1 MHLSPRLHEGC
12 GSSQKNDNDHDHK
25 LEVLALEN
33 SQLIMDSIYEKEFY
47 MSRQSGSR
55 RSAEII
61 VPLLLDLVVPKSV
74 IDVGCGIGS
83 WLSVFKEHGI
93 DDILGVDGKWVDKKL
108 LMIPCE
114 KFISSNLE
122 EPIEVNRR
130 FDLVVSLE
138 VAEHIRPEHA
148 SSFVKSLVDLGP
160 VILFSAAIPL
170 QVGKHHVNEQWP
182 DYWVMLFKEHRYV
195 AVDAIRRQIWQNENV
210 EYWYAQNILIF
221 ADLEAI
227 KSHPALY
234 REMKNTSQTQLSL
247 VHPKMYLL
255 NSAPIRIIL
264 GIPFLNSL
272 FLNIVTGKTIRS
284 IIRKCFL
291 KREK

>member
-1 MHLSPRLHEGC
+1 
-12 GSSQKNDNDHDHK
+12 
-25 LEVLALEN
+25 
-33 SQLIMDSIYEKEFY
+33 MDSIYEKEFY
-47 MSRQSGSR
+47 VSRQSGSC

-61 VPLLLDLVVPKSV
+61 VPLLLDLVDPKSV
-74 IDVGCGIGS
+74 VDVGCGIGS

-93 DDILGVDGKWVDKKL
+93 DDILGIDGKWVDKKM
-108 LMIPCE
+108 LMIPGE
-114 KFISSNLE
+114 KFISSDLE
-122 EPIEVNRR
+122 KPIEVNRH

-182 DYWVMLFKEHRYV
+182 DYWVKHFEDHGYS
-195 AVDAIRRQIWQNENV
+195 AIDAIRKQIWQNEDV

-221 ADLEAI
+221 ADHESI
-227 KSHPALY
+227 RTHPVLH
-234 REMKNTSQTQLSL
+234 REMKNTSTTQLSL

-255 NSAPIRIIL
+255 NSAPIRIIV
-264 GIPFLNSL
+264 GIPFLNSI

-291 KREK
+291 K